1 MKKKHPEEK
10 GTLLV
15 LSAPSGTGKS
25 TLIRRLTS
33 KHPEFGFSTS
43 YTTRIP
49 REGEVNGR
57 EYWFCSRGEFQK
69 LIEQGFFAEWA
80 RVHDNF
86 YGTPREPVLKA
97 VENGQSLVFDI
108 DVQGARQLKESL
120 GFGCYVFLFP
130 PSLQEL
136 QKRLIK
142 RGTDE
147 EDKIRTRLKNAL
159 AEIKQS
165 EYFDYWV
172 INDDLD
178 QAYDLLE
185 CIIRAELCRPEYRP
199 ALLQKVLSG
208 GTDA

>member
-33 KHPEFGFSTS
+33 EHPEFGFSTS
-43 YTTRIP
+43 YTTRAP

-57 EYWFCSRGEFQK
+57 EYWFCSREEFK
-69 LIEQGFFAEWA
+69 RLIEQEFFAEWA
-80 RVHDNF
+80 RVHDNY
-86 YGTPREPVLKA
+86 YGTPKEPVLKA

-108 DVQGARQLKESL
+108 DVQGARQLKDSL

-130 PSLQEL
+130 PSLEEL
-136 QKRLIK
+136 EKRLLK

-147 EDKIRTRLKNAL
+147 ADKIRTRLENAI

-178 QAYDLLE
+178 QTYELLW